1 MAEVQKKR
9 GLRIPHVYTIIF
21 ILMVL
26 TAALTWIVPSGS
38 FERQELNGRE
48 VTVAGTYESVE
59 KVYADEDGAEV
70 DLKQGLFDV
79 LEAPAVGIQQAVE
92 VVAFILIV
100 GGSFQVITAT
110 GAITSGVAR
119 IVKKFKSK
127 DILIIPIL
135 MTVFALG
142 GSTFG
147 MAEETL
153 PFFAILLP
161 IVMAM
166 GYDSITAFMI
176 VFVGARIGYIASTV
190 NPFNVLIAQGI
201 LGIQGNPQLWLRMIA
216 LVVLTTIGVAWVMV
230 YALKVKK
237 NPESSLAYHDD
248 IKKREEFGADGNLLE
263 SEFTGRQK
271 AVMAIFVLGLVA
283 IIWGLVTQGWYMNE
297 ISAIFLA
304 MALLAGVV
312 SGMNEKEIAGEFVKG
327 IADFAFSAIVVG
339 LARGIL
345 VIANDG
351 MIIDTIL
358 NTLATALA
366 GVPPVVFTSILYVID
381 NLLSILV
388 PSSSGIA
395 ALTIPIFGPLVELM
409 GLNPEAAVT
418 GLSMGSAA
426 MSLISPTSAMLVA
439 GLGVCKIPL
448 GQWWKVAW
456 KFFVVVSIVCLA
468 FTAVSGLIPPA

>member
-1 MAEVQKKR
+1 
-9 GLRIPHVYTIIF
+9 
-21 ILMVL
+21 
-26 TAALTWIVPSGS
+26 
-38 FERQELNGRE
+38 
-48 VTVAGTYESVE
+48 
-59 KVYADEDGAEV
+59 
-70 DLKQGLFDV
+70 
-79 LEAPAVGIQQAVE
+79 
-92 VVAFILIV
+92 
-100 GGSFQVITAT
+100 
-110 GAITSGVAR
+110 
-119 IVKKFKSK
+119 
-127 DILIIPIL
+127 
-135 MTVFALG
+135 MT
-142 GSTFG
+142 
-147 MAEETL
+147 
-153 PFFAILLP
+153 
-161 IVMAM
+161 
-166 GYDSITAFMI
+166 

-190 NPFNVLIAQGI
+190 NPFNVLISQGI
-201 LGIQGNPQLWLRMIA
+201 LGIQGNPQLWLRTIA
-216 LVVLTTIGVAWVMV
+216 LVVLTAVAIAWVVM

-237 NPESSLAYHDD
+237 NPEASPAFHDD
-248 IKKREEFGADGNLLE
+248 IEKRKEFGADENLLD

-271 AVMAIFVLGLVA
+271 AVMVIFVLGLAA
-283 IIWGLVTQGWYMNE
+283 IIWGLVAQGWYRNE

-304 MALLAGVV
+304 MALLSGVV

-351 MIIDTIL
+351 LIIDTIL
-358 NTLATALA
+358 NTPATALS
-366 GVPPVVFTSILYVID
+366 GVPAVIFTSILYVVD

-456 KFFVVVSIVCLA
+456 KFFLVVSVICMA
-468 FTAVSGLIPPA
+468 FTAVSGLIPLP

>member
-1 MAEVQKKR
+1 MAEVQKRR
-9 GLRIPHVYTIIF
+9 GFRIPHVYTIIF
-21 ILMVL
+21 ILMAL
-26 TAALTWIVPSGS
+26 LAALTWVVPSGS
-38 FERQELNGRE
+38 FERTEINGRE
-48 VTVAGTYESVE
+48 VTVAGTYEPVE
-59 KVYADEDGAEV
+59 KVYIDEDGNEV
-70 DLKQGLFDV
+70 DLRQGVFDV

-92 VVAFILIV
+92 VVAFILVV
-100 GGSFQVITAT
+100 GGSFQIITAT
-110 GAITSGVAR
+110 GAITNGVAR
-119 IVKKFKSK
+119 IVKIFKSK

-135 MTVFALG
+135 MVVFALG

-161 IVMAM
+161 IIMAM

-201 LGIQGNPQLWLRMIA
+201 LGMQGNPQLWLRVVA
-216 LVVLTTIGVAWVMV
+216 LVVLTAIACVWVMS
-230 YALKVKK
+230 YAHRVKK
-237 NPESSLAYHDD
+237 NPESSVAYADD
-248 IKKREEFGADGNLLE
+248 QEKRKELVSNDDLLE

-271 AVMAIFVLGLVA
+271 AVIAIFVIGLAV
-283 IIWGLVTQGWYMNE
+283 IIWGLVNQGWYMNE
-297 ISAIFLA
+297 ISAVFMA
-304 MALLAGVV
+304 MALLSGIV
-312 SGMNEKEIAGEFVKG
+312 SGMSEKEIATEFVKG
-327 IADFAFSAIVVG
+327 LGDFVFSAIVVG

-358 NTLATALA
+358 NALATALA
-366 GVPPVVFTSILYVID
+366 GIPSVLFTSILYVVD
-381 NLLSILV
+381 NLLAILV

-395 ALTIPIFGPLVELM
+395 ALTVPIFGPLVELM

-439 GLGVCKIPL
+439 GLGVCKISL
-448 GQWWKVAW
+448 GQWWKVSW
-456 KFFVVVSIVCLA
+456 KFFLLISVICMA
-468 FTAVSGLIPPA
+468 FTAVSGLLPL

>member
-1 MAEVQKKR
+1 MAETEKKR
-9 GLRIPHVYTIIF
+9 GIRVPHVYTIILA
-21 ILMVL
+21 LMAIFAVM
-26 TAALTWIVPSGS
+26 TWLVPSGS
-38 FERQELNGRE
+38 FERQEVNGRE
-48 VTVAGTYESVE
+48 VTVAGTYEPID
-59 KVYADEDGAEV
+59 KVYTDEDGNEV
-70 DLKQGLFDV
+70 DLRQGVFDV

-119 IVKKFKSK
+119 VVKKFKSK
-127 DILIIPIL
+127 DVLIIPIL
-135 MTVFALG
+135 MILFALG

-153 PFFAILLP
+153 PFFAILMP
-161 IVMAM
+161 IMMAM
-166 GYDSITAFMI
+166 GFDSITAFMT

-248 IKKREEFGADGNLLE
+248 IKKREEF
-263 SEFTGRQK
+263 
-271 AVMAIFVLGLVA
+271 MAIFVLGLVA

-468 FTAVSGLIPPA
+468 FTAVSGLIPLA